1 MKKPKK
7 SQPGDVVRTMREGET
22 IVVDDT
28 LITAESAKHRRVQL
42 RIQPRDPRSPPMV
55 YPLD

>member
-1 MKKPKK
+1 MKKQQKG
-7 SQPGDVVRTMREGET
+7 QPGDVVRTMRVGET

-28 LITAESAKHRRVQL
+28 LVTAESARNQRVQL
-42 RIQPRDPRSPPMV
+42 RIQPRDRRTPPTV